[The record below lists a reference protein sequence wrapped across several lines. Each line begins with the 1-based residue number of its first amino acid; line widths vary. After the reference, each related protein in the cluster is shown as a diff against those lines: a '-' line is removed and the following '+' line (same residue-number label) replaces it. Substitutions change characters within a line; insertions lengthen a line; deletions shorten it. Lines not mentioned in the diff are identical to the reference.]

1 MRLYE
6 QEIKEKVRLPFQQQ
20 QQQVDTVS
28 NDNKKKK
35 KKKKTHLSEL
45 SLPSV

>member
-20 QQQVDTVS
+20 QVDTVS
-28 NDNKKKK
+28 NDKKKK
-35 KKKKTHLSEL
+35 EKNKKRT
-45 SLPSV
+45 

>member
-20 QQQVDTVS
+20 QQVDTVS
-28 NDNKKKK
+28 ND
-35 KKKKTHLSEL
+35 KKKKTKPHLSEL